1 MTLITDVFHKLRTT
15 KNMVRSMPKESRF
28 SVYVEKQHGK
38 GAQLSDKKSLLGIC
52 KISARFPNTHSAD
65 GNYSPLIE
73 TI

>member
-1 MTLITDVFHKLRTT
+1 
-15 KNMVRSMPKESRF
+15 MPKESRF

-65 GNYSPLIE
+65 GNYSPLIK